1 MDSKMPPVH
10 PGAVLREDILKEMK
24 LSITKAAE
32 NLQVSRKQLS
42 EIVNEGAAISAEMAV
57 RLEEAFGVHAEF
69 WLDMQKAYD
78 IWKVKQSG
86 RVKGIRRIAVEA
98 AV

>member
-1 MDSKMPPVH
+1 M
-10 PGAVLREDILKEMK
+10 R
-24 LSITKAAE
+24 LSVTKAAE

-42 EIVNEGAAISAEMAV
+42 EVVNEGASISAEMAV
-57 RLEEAFGVHAEF
+57 RLENAFGVKAEF

-86 RVKGIRRIAVEA
+86 RVQGIRRIVLKPAE
-98 AV
+98 

>member
-1 MDSKMPPVH
+1 MESKMPPVH
-10 PGAVLREDILKEMK
+10 PGAILREDILKEMK
-24 LSITKAAE
+24 LSITKTAE

-42 EIVNEGAAISAEMAV
+42 EVVNEGAAISAEMAV
-57 RLEEAFGVHAEF
+57 RLEEAFGVKAEF

-86 RVKGIRRIAVEA
+86 RVQGIRRVALENV
-98 AV
+98 V